1 VESEIAAVSVAAT
14 ALVIG
19 VLATLQETGVHLAA
33 SAVTARAAAAT
44 AAVPASVAVASA
56 AVVAV
61 AAALAVGAAEVV
73 VGLAAA
79 VAVAVAVAAVVEEE
93 AAEDVD
99 DRQVS
104 KGADYEIK
112 NFQTKTS
119 GVSRFRARYCLFVRA
134 G

>member
-61 AAALAVGAAEVV
+61 AAALAAGAAEVV
-73 VGLAAA
+73 VGLAA
-79 VAVAVAVAAVVEEE
+79 AVAVAVAAVVEEE